1 MGWSM
6 YPLVLMLVCVAFF
19 HKAAELEGKPRFV
32 APALSLLLWLSAA
45 YFLKW
50 GIVGCIMTQVG
61 LFVAMTIWNVAT
73 DDLRVARRTEDEE
86 SSEPEGPEDR

>member
-1 MGWSM
+1 MIPT
-6 YPLVLMLVCVAFF
+6 YRLVLMLVCAAFF
-19 HKAAELEGKPRFV
+19 LKAAELEGKPRFV

-50 GIVGCIMTQVG
+50 GIVGCFMTQVG

-73 DDLRVARRTEDEE
+73 DGLRSARRPEDEE